1 MPPTLALVGGDEF
14 RPHCQEMDTALLQAA
29 GRQRPRVVIL
39 PAAAAH
45 SGPQKAATDGV
56 AHFNRLGA
64 NAESLLILTQA
75 QANDPNLVQRIAPA
89 DLIYLTGGS
98 PDHHLQTLRDT
109 RLLTAITDALAQG
122 TILAGS
128 SAGAMVIGTLMRRP
142 STGQWIDAL
151 ALAPG
156 IAVLPHHEN
165 RDPAQLFPQL
175 QTPLTAGLTILGID
189 AQTGLLGHPGHWQ
202 AVGYGQVTVYRPAGW
217 QTYPSGATITAADP

>member
-1 MPPTLALVGGDEF
+1 MPPTIALVGGDEF
-14 RPHCQEMDTALLQAA
+14 RPHCREMDTAILQAA
-29 GRQRPRVVIL
+29 GRQHPRVVIL
-39 PAAAAH
+39 PTAAAH
-45 SGPQKAATDGV
+45 SGPQKAANDGV

-64 NAESLLILTQA
+64 NAEPLLILNQA

-98 PDHHLQTLRDT
+98 PDHLLQTLRNS

-122 TILAGS
+122 AILAGS
-128 SAGAMVIGTLMRRP
+128 SAGAMAMGALMRRP
-142 STGQWIDAL
+142 PTGQWIDAL
-151 ALAPG
+151 GIAPG

-189 AQTGLLGHPGHWQ
+189 AQTAVLGHPGHWQ
-202 AVGYGQVTVYRPAGW
+202 AIGYGQVTAYRPAGW
-217 QTYPSGATITAADP
+217 QTYLPGATITAADP